1 MAVQSVKKL
10 HAMSF
15 LIGPL
20 GKVSLETGP
29 NYLVEWPTKIL
40 QVVQSYCDTCPSP
53 PMWYAHD
60 VCMIQVIK
68 NVRLSN

>member
-1 MAVQSVKKL
+1 MTEGGNVEIAVTAVIQKVLKPCSRCFLRSSMAVQSVKKL

-29 NYLVEWPTKIL
+29 NYLVE
-40 QVVQSYCDTCPSP
+40 
-53 PMWYAHD
+53 
-60 VCMIQVIK
+60 
-68 NVRLSN
+68 